1 MIFCIILFLRFNEQ
15 FVSTSEPVAYQIFKK
30 PGELMIGGL
39 FPFHTEVIDFENH
52 WKPEPLKCS
61 SWNPTGF
68 LQALAMKFALEE
80 INNSTTLLP
89 GETLGYEIYDT
100 CLNSLVILH
109 PVLLFLAK
117 NGTEDV
123 EVSCNLT
130 EYRTRVLAVIGP
142 SSTEV
147 ATVAMKMFSTFLI
160 PQISYSVTA
169 DLFSD
174 KSVYPTF
181 YRTVPSDKKQVYG
194 MVTLMTFFKWNWIAA
209 VASED
214 NYGETALQQL
224 SASGMS
230 SGICIA
236 YEGLIPTYLSTS
248 ETIAVIEDILYRIEQ
263 TDVKVVLVF
272 ASLTQSVALFKEVI
286 VRNMTRVWIGSASWV
301 LSQSILS
308 LPGIERVGT
317 IIGFFPNAHTVL
329 GFDEFLR
336 TTISQY
342 LQQVNGGYQSIA
354 LDPDKIPIMLNPLT
368 ALHAH
373 SVYTAVYAVAYA
385 LHKLLN
391 CTSVKCNKED
401 SKIYAW
407 KLLEQV
413 KNVDFSIFNIS
424 FKFDSNGNPNTGYDI
439 VTHSMS
445 GIGFTK
451 IGSYNQD
458 MELNRTL
465 INWGTPMNMVPE
477 SQCSG
482 DCLQGQVRRV
492 KGTHSCCF
500 DCIDCQEG
508 MFQSIE
514 DEYQCQPCPVGQW
527 SNVRSTSCSIPTYMY
542 LQWSHLS
549 VIFLLLLSFVL
560 LCLVLG
566 TIILFFQ
573 HRHSPLVRA
582 SGGHMCSFT
591 LLSLL
596 AVNLSIILFIGKP
609 ADLVC
614 QLQQPLPAMG
624 FTCCLSTFS
633 IKALQVMLVT
643 DFKDVP
649 TKYIQW
655 LKTIGTWVFVIFS
668 IVIQGLFCTWYMLT
682 APSLYQNEQ
691 VTFLYKYL
699 KCEITNVFC
708 FFLMFGYN
716 GILALI
722 SFMLNCV
729 AQAPPGQY
737 NLARDITFSALAY
750 LLIWIVFVP
759 VYAEVTDGNQ
769 LLLQMIVT
777 LLSSLASLS
786 TGCGYP
792 LAANMSWRALASLKK
807 ASSLEQFL
815 RAQSFNQYEFMA
827 LLAMKFTVGE
837 INNSSNI
844 LPNVSLG
851 YEIYDTCHDVK
862 VIQRAALMFLTEG
875 NDSVVQVLCNY
886 TDYKPKVVA
895 VVGPSTSDMVMA
907 TGKMFSFFHLPQ
919 NT

>member
-1 MIFCIILFLRFNEQ
+1 MIFYIILLLRFNER
-15 FVSTSEPVAYQIFKK
+15 FVLSTSETVAYQIFKK
-30 PGELMIGGL
+30 PGEFMIGGL
-39 FPFHTEVIDFENH
+39 FPFHSKVDDLASH

-61 SWNPTGF
+61 SLNPTGF

-89 GETLGYEIYDT
+89 GETLGYEVYDT

-109 PVLLFLAK
+109 PVLLFLAR

-130 EYRTRVLAVIGP
+130 EYKTRVLAVIGP

-147 ATVAMKMFSTFLI
+147 ATVSMKMLSTFLI

-169 DLFSD
+169 DVFSD
-174 KSVYPTF
+174 KSIYPAF
-181 YRTVPSDKKQVYG
+181 YRTVPSDKKQVDG
-194 MVTLMTFFKWNWIAA
+194 MVTLMTFFQWNWIAA
-209 VASED
+209 VVSD
-214 NYGETALQQL
+214 DDYGETALQQF
-224 SASGMS
+224 SSSGMA

-236 YEGLIPTYLSTS
+236 YEGLIPTYLSNS
-248 ETIAVIEDILYRIEQ
+248 ETSIIIEDILDRIEQ

-272 ASLTQSVALFKEVI
+272 ASLTQSVAFFNKVI
-286 VRNMTRVWIGSASWV
+286 ERNMTRVWIGSASWV
-301 LSQSILS
+301 LSQTILS
-308 LPGIERVGT
+308 LPGIDRVGT
-317 IIGFFPNAHTVL
+317 VIGFLPSSRTVL

-336 TTISQY
+336 NMISQTY
-342 LQQVNGGYQSIA
+342 PQVSNDYQYIA
-354 LDPDKIPIMLNPLT
+354 LEPDKIPIILNPLT

-391 CTSVKCNKED
+391 CTSVKCNKQD
-401 SKIYAW
+401 ANIYAW
-407 KLLEQV
+407 KLLKEV
-413 KNVDFSIFNIS
+413 KEVNFSIFNSS

-445 GIGFTK
+445 EMGFTK
-451 IGSYNQD
+451 IGSYNTE
-458 MELNRTL
+458 MELNSTL
-465 INWGTPMNMVPE
+465 INWGTSMNLIPE

-482 DCLQGQVRRV
+482 NCLLGQVRRV

-508 MFQSIE
+508 MFQSSE
-514 DEYQCQPCPVGQW
+514 DEYQCQTCPAGQW
-527 SNVRSTSCSIPTYMY
+527 SNVRSTTCSNPTYMY
-542 LQWSHLS
+542 LEWNDLS
-549 VIFLLLLSFVL
+549 VMFLLLLSFAL

-573 HRHSPLVRA
+573 HRHNPLVRA
-582 SGGHMCSFT
+582 SGGHMCSFA

-596 AVNLSIILFIGKP
+596 AVTLSIILFIGKP
-609 ADLVC
+609 VDFVC

-624 FTCCLSTFS
+624 FTCCLSTLS

-655 LKTIGTWVFVIFS
+655 LKSIGTWAFLLFS
-668 IVIQGLFCTWYMLT
+668 IGIQGLFCTWYLLST
-682 APSLYQNEQ
+682 PSLYQNEQ

-699 KCEITNVFC
+699 KCEITNVLC

-737 NLARDITFSALAY
+737 NLARDITFSTLAY
-750 LLIWIVFVP
+750 MLIWIVFVP

-769 LLLQMIVT
+769 LLLQMVVT
-777 LLSSLASLS
+777 LVSSF
-786 TGCGYP
+786 GI
-792 LAANMSWRALASLKK
+792 M
-807 ASSLEQFL
+807 
-815 RAQSFNQYEFMA
+815 
-827 LLAMKFTVGE
+827 
-837 INNSSNI
+837 
-844 LPNVSLG
+844 LG
-851 YEIYDTCHDVK
+851 YFAPKCYILLWKPEIASEEY
-862 VIQRAALMFLTEG
+862 L
-875 NDSVVQVLCNY
+875 
-886 TDYKPKVVA
+886 
-895 VVGPSTSDMVMA
+895 
-907 TGKMFSFFHLPQ
+907 KMY
-919 NT
+919 NN